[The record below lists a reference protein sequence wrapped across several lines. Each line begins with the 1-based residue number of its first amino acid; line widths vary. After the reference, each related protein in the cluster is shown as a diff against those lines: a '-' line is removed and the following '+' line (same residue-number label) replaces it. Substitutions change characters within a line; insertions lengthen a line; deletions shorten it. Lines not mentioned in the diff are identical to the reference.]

1 MEIPMFLTP
10 SIAIQSPWQPWLVLQ
25 LLYVPRSF
33 AGTRAA
39 NPSMKTRDPPN
50 QSTTIKQKYLGKSH
64 SCVWVWAAFVGEKKG
79 RSGRALMLPLSGAS
93 PQAHLAAKNTWN
105 SSLSGLLLFEK
116 TVTFNSTS
124 SVHCPR
130 GILHS
135 VPLLQQGQC
144 QLLLSLSR
152 IPCARHCVQTHDFD
166 LWTKGDKLSIREKI
180 AAHGSPEKSES
191 SKGSNVFQL
200 KDCIGYL
207 PLQN

>member
-1 MEIPMFLTP
+1 
-10 SIAIQSPWQPWLVLQ
+10 
-25 LLYVPRSF
+25 
-33 AGTRAA
+33 
-39 NPSMKTRDPPN
+39 
-50 QSTTIKQKYLGKSH
+50 
-64 SCVWVWAAFVGEKKG
+64 
-79 RSGRALMLPLSGAS
+79 MLPLSGAS

-124 SVHCPR
+124 SMHHPR

-144 QLLLSLSR
+144 QLLFSLSR
-152 IPCARHCVQTHDFD
+152 IPCARHCVQTRDFD

-180 AAHGSPEKSES
+180 AAHGESEKSES

-200 KDCIGYL
+200 KDCIEYL
-207 PLQN
+207 PSKTKLVKHKAGTLWLMLQLIRWISIKSFFGESLFPQQKESFVTVETMSVLFRIVTTLPSTDHGTEWILGK